1 MPSYEPPVNRH
12 YTQAN
17 TCDIP
22 EDVMWKFVGKE
33 GQRLK
38 RITASLNL
46 DYVYYHHGE
55 GKGYISIHGGW
66 GPVAKGEAARKI
78 EDMVHRFYE
87 KIVSPEAQAT
97 SPLEVKEE
105 SE

>member
-1 MPSYEPPVNRH
+1 MPAYEPPINKH

-17 TCDIP
+17 TSDIP
-22 EDVMWKFVGKE
+22 EEVMWKFVGKE

-46 DYVYYHHGE
+46 DYVYYHGD
-55 GKGYISIHGGW
+55 GAGGYISIHGGW

-78 EDMVHRFYE
+78 EDMARRFYE
-87 KIVSPEAQAT
+87 KIMS
-97 SPLEVKEE
+97 EE
-105 SE
+105 SQVCQTV